1 MSKLPWIVLQ
11 PNPTLNALIHS
22 FVRQPQAEN
31 RPRNSVVIMRSTWT
45 THFFTRGKTCHGFIA
60 IAVLWILGGLS
71 VLVSIYAAYVVS
83 TAPALAVFDDHLKAD
98 ELVSAALELTAYQQ
112 QSTFGQSGPT
122 HGNFTFRLGQANVAV
137 EFRSETARID
147 LNTAPKQLLLGLFI
161 TLGARPE
168 DAENYATRVIG
179 WRTPQS
185 VGQDAEVPAYRLA
198 RIGYQPRG
206 DKFPHVNE
214 LSLVRD
220 LPLSLVERAL
230 SFVTVYSGRS
240 QVNVVDAAPE
250 VIAAL
255 PGMTVERVNEFL
267 EKRLASPEK
276 AKQLLPSE
284 AQQFATL
291 EGSNAYRV
299 IVRIRFDNGYAHS
312 AEVVMLLFQQGDQ
325 PFAILSW
332 VDAQNQMTAETRF

>member
-1 MSKLPWIVLQ
+1 M
-11 PNPTLNALIHS
+11 
-22 FVRQPQAEN
+22 
-31 RPRNSVVIMRSTWT
+31 MRSTSIINSVS
-45 THFFTRGKTCHGFIA
+45 RPKTCDGFIT

-71 VLVSIYAAYVVS
+71 VLVSIYAAYVVN
-83 TAPALAVFDDHLKAD
+83 TASAFAAYDDHLKAD
-98 ELVSAALELTAYQQ
+98 ALVSAALELTAYQQ
-112 QSTFGQSGPT
+112 QATSAQSRPT
-122 HGNFTFRLGQANVAV
+122 HGAFSFRLGQANVAV
-137 EFRSETARID
+137 EFRSEAARID

-185 VGQDAEVPAYRLA
+185 VGQDAEAAGYRLA
-198 RIGYQPRG
+198 RVGYQPRG
-206 DKFPHVNE
+206 AKFPHVNE

-230 SFVTVYSGRS
+230 PFVTVYSGRP
-240 QVNVVDAAPE
+240 QINIFDAAPA

-267 EKRLASPEK
+267 VKRQASPEK
-276 AKQLLPSE
+276 AKQLLPPE
-284 AQQFATL
+284 AQQFVTL

-299 IVRIRFDNGYAHS
+299 TVSINFDNGHAEN
-312 AEVVMLLFQQGDQ
+312 AEVVLLLFEAGDQ

-332 VDAQNQMTAETRF
+332 LDAQNQTTAETRF

>member
-1 MSKLPWIVLQ
+1 
-11 PNPTLNALIHS
+11 
-22 FVRQPQAEN
+22 
-31 RPRNSVVIMRSTWT
+31 MRSTSIINSVS
-45 THFFTRGKTCHGFIA
+45 GPKTCDGFIT

-71 VLVSIYAAYVVS
+71 VLVSIYAAYVVN
-83 TAPALAVFDDHLKAD
+83 TASAFAAYDDHLKAD
-98 ELVSAALELTAYQQ
+98 ALVSAALELTAYQQ
-112 QSTFGQSGPT
+112 QATSTQSRPT
-122 HGNFTFRLGQANVAV
+122 HGTFSFRLGQANVAV
-137 EFRSETARID
+137 EFRSEAARID

-185 VGQDAEVPAYRLA
+185 VGQDAEAAGYRLA
-198 RIGYQPRG
+198 RVGYQPRG
-206 DKFPHVNE
+206 AKFPHVNE

-230 SFVTVYSGRS
+230 PFVTVYSGRP
-240 QVNVVDAAPE
+240 QINIVDAAPA

-267 EKRLASPEK
+267 VKRQASPEK
-276 AKQLLPSE
+276 AKQLLPPE
-284 AQQFATL
+284 AQQFVTL

-299 IVRIRFDNGYAHS
+299 TVRINFDNGHAEN
-312 AEVVMLLFQQGDQ
+312 AEVVLLLFEEGDQ

-332 VDAQNQMTAETRF
+332 LDAQNQTTAEIRF

>member
-1 MSKLPWIVLQ
+1 MMR
-11 PNPTLNALIHS
+11 PTSITNSIA
-22 FVRQPQAEN
+22 
-31 RPRNSVVIMRSTWT
+31 RPKS
-45 THFFTRGKTCHGFIA
+45 CDGFIA

-71 VLVSIYAAYVVS
+71 VLVSIYAAYVVN
-83 TAPALAVFDDHLKAD
+83 TASAFAGYDDHLKAD
-98 ELVSAALELTAYQQ
+98 ALVSAALELTAYQQ
-112 QSTFGQSGPT
+112 ATATQSRST
-122 HGNFTFRLGQANVAV
+122 HGTFTFRLGQANVAV
-137 EFRSETARID
+137 EFRSEAARID

-168 DAENYATRVIG
+168 DAENYASRVIG

-185 VGQDAEVPAYRLA
+185 VGQDAEAAGYWLA
-198 RIGYQPRG
+198 RVGYQPRG
-206 DKFPHVNE
+206 AKFPHVNE

-230 SFVTVYSGRS
+230 PFVTVYSGRP
-240 QVNVVDAAPE
+240 QINIVDAAPE

-255 PGMTVERVNEFL
+255 PGMTVDRVNEFL
-267 EKRLASPEK
+267 VERRASPEK
-276 AKQLLPSE
+276 AKQLLPPE

-299 IVRIRFDNGYAHS
+299 TVRISFDNGHTEN
-312 AEVVMLLFQQGDQ
+312 AEVVVLLFQEGDQ

-332 VDAQNQMTAETRF
+332 RDARNQMTAETRL